1 MMPWRKIAGLSSVA
15 SLMLGCTITTSDGGA
30 DSGTNWNETGGSGNT
45 GGTTSTGGTAAG
57 GSSLAGGTDSGGS
70 SECFVSAY
78 KPPPGGCDECLRGPT
93 MCSDY
98 LDCRAVSGCPQIVDA
113 MTKCMAAKALDAG
126 GTTVPVGSDV
136 ACRASTSGMS
146 TSDTSAA
153 AVAAQT
159 FWTLISLSSCDHPC
173 WVEGS

>member
-98 LDCRAVSGCPQIVDA
+98 LDCRAVSGCTNIVDA
-113 MTKCMAAKALDAG
+113 MSACMAAKTLDAG
-126 GTTVPVGSDV
+126 TVPVGSDV

-159 FWTLISLSSCDHPC
+159 FWTLISLSSCDRPC